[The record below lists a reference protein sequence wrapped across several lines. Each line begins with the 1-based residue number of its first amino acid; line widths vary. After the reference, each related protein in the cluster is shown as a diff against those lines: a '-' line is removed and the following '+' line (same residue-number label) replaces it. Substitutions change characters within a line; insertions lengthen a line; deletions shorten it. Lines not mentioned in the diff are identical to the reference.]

1 MTNNQT
7 KSTTLLVSVYQW
19 TMETV
24 ETPLPKKNEGKSFFT
39 IALPPQHEKHVA
51 KEFIYEVQINNI
63 GDLAVLHNR
72 FHNKVRFKKP
82 TDKNWYTYRAMST
95 RLFKKETSELKL
107 IEINSEALDYRR
119 IPQKN
124 YRREKRE
131 RFFEYSWTISNIY

>member
-24 ETPLPKKNEGKSFFT
+24 ETPLPKKTGAEPSHT
-39 IALPPQHEKHVA
+39 RSLPPQHEKHVA

-72 FHNKVRFKKP
+72 FHNKVRFKKT

-107 IEINSEALDYRR
+107 IEINSDALDYRR
-119 IPQKN
+119 IPRK
-124 YRREKRE
+124 YSRREACE
-131 RFFEYSWTISNIY
+131 SFFEYPWSISF